1 MARDP
6 VVRLGRR
13 RVLQGGL
20 AAAGLALLSGCG
32 MPAPPWA
39 APAQVFRLGLFHV
52 GLDHV
57 PPSLDG
63 LREGLKALGYDVGSV
78 PTPLVSTVMEGQ
90 NIRLDWRNLPDEAT
104 ARETAKTFVQDRVD
118 LIVAFESQ
126 CVRAA
131 QAATS
136 DIPVVFLHVTDPVAE
151 GFAKSLAG
159 PGGNLTGFGEFFAD
173 VLAKR
178 MEVFKELVPRL
189 DSLLVLIDPQDRAMP
204 QQVAEVRK
212 AANTLKLQ
220 LVEREVTRQIDV
232 ERVFDALQ
240 PGEVQ
245 GVFVASSSLVTKY
258 PSLVLRLAAER
269 RLPVP
274 GHRKEWAE
282 DGALFSYGANFR
294 AVGQDAA
301 TYVDKILKGA
311 RPADLPVEQVTR
323 LELVV
328 NLKTAK
334 ALDLTIPPSVLQQA
348 TEIIQ

>member
-1 MARDP
+1 
-6 VVRLGRR
+6 
-13 RVLQGGL
+13 
-20 AAAGLALLSGCG
+20 
-32 MPAPPWA
+32 
-39 APAQVFRLGLFHV
+39 
-52 GLDHV
+52 
-57 PPSLDG
+57 
-63 LREGLKALGYDVGSV
+63 LREGLTALGYDVGSAPAPV
-78 PTPLVSTVMEGQ
+78 VSTVMEGR

-131 QAATS
+131 KAATS
-136 DIPVVFLHVTDPVAE
+136 NIPVVFLHVTDPVAE
-151 GFAKSLAG
+151 GFAKRLAA

-178 MEVFKELVPRL
+178 MEVFKEIVPQL
-189 DSLLVLIDPQDRAMP
+189 GSLLVLIDRQDRAMP

-220 LVEREVTRQIDV
+220 VVEREVTRQFEV
-232 ERVFDALQ
+232 ERVFDSLQ

-245 GVFVASSSLVTKY
+245 GVFVASSSLVTKF

-274 GHRKEWAE
+274 GHRREWAE
-282 DGALFSYGANFR
+282 DGALFSYGANFH
-294 AVGQDAA
+294 AVGHDAA
-301 TYVDKILKGA
+301 TYVDKILRGA

-323 LELVV
+323 LELVI

-334 ALDLTIPPSVLQQA
+334 ALDLTIPLSVLQQA
-348 TEIIQ
+348 TQVIQ

>member
-1 MARDP
+1 MAREHM
-6 VVRLGRR
+6 VRLGRR

-20 AAAGLALLSGCG
+20 SVAGLVLLAGCG
-32 MPAPPWA
+32 IPASPWA
-39 APAQVFRLGLFHV
+39 QPAQVFRLGLFHV

-57 PPSLDG
+57 PPSVDG

-78 PTPLVSTVMEGQ
+78 PAPLVSTVMEGT

-104 ARETAKTFVQDRVD
+104 ARETAKTFVRDRVD

-131 QAATS
+131 KAATS
-136 DIPVVFLHVTDPVAE
+136 EIPVVFLHVTDPVAE
-151 GFAKSLAG
+151 GFAKSLAD

-178 MEVFKELVPRL
+178 MEVFKELVPGL
-189 DSLLVLIDPQDRAMP
+189 GSLLVLIDPQDRAMP

-212 AANTLKLQ
+212 AANTLRLEV
-220 LVEREVTRQIDV
+220 VEREVTRQNDV
-232 ERVFDALQ
+232 ERVFRSLQ

-245 GVFVASSSLVTKY
+245 GVLVASSSLVTKF
-258 PSLVLRLAAER
+258 PSLVLRLAAEQ

-282 DGALFSYGANFR
+282 EGALFSYGANFR

-301 TYVDKILKGA
+301 TYVDKILRGA

-323 LELVV
+323 LELVI

-348 TEIIQ
+348 TEVIQ